1 MIYRKYNNKYHTS
14 IKMKPVDVKD
24 NRYIEVKRETND
36 KNPKFKVVDHVKI
49 SKYKNIFAKGYMPNW
64 SEEIFVIKKIKNT
77 VPWAYVI
84 NDLNGEEII
93 GTFYKQELQGTTQNE
108 FRIEKKLREKV
119 IDFMSNG
126 KVIIVHLIIGL
137 TKKTLYK
144 MRKYCPKT
152 YEPFGGD
159 ISVKVDLSNYAT
171 KADIKNVTNVNTSNF
186 ELKTN
191 LANLKTEVDKLNID
205 KLKSLP
211 NNLSILKTK
220 LDKLDIDKLVPVPT
234 DLSKLSD
241 VVKNKVVK
249 KTEYNT
255 KIKNIED
262 KIPDISNLV
271 TKTNLNTK
279 INEVEMPS
287 IAGLATTSA
296 LTTVEHKIPSI
307 SNLVK
312 KNRL

>member
-1 MIYRKYNNKYHTS
+1 MQQKKGINNIT
-14 IKMKPVDVKD
+14 
-24 NRYIEVKRETND
+24 
-36 KNPKFKVVDHVKI
+36 HV
-49 SKYKNIFAKGYMPNW
+49 
-64 SEEIFVIKKIKNT
+64 
-77 VPWAYVI
+77 
-84 NDLNGEEII
+84 
-93 GTFYKQELQGTTQNE
+93 
-108 FRIEKKLREKV
+108 
-119 IDFMSNG
+119 
-126 KVIIVHLIIGL
+126 H
-137 TKKTLYK
+137 
-144 MRKYCPKT
+144 
-152 YEPFGGD
+152 
-159 ISVKVDLSNYAT
+159 
-171 KADIKNVTNVNTSNF
+171 TSNF
-186 ELKTN
+186 ALKTN
-191 LANLKTEVDKLNID
+191 LANLM
-205 KLKSLP
+205 
-211 NNLSILKTK
+211 TK
-220 LDKLDIDKLVPVPT
+220 VDKLDIDKLGSLPNNLSKLKTKVDKLDIDKLAPVPT